1 MAQPINLQVAGALHP
16 EAVVAP
22 TVTRTY
28 RELYSEASNNPTRER
43 TAGFLSG
50 YRFTDIGG
58 NGVPTP
64 ATLRDQTVTLSDR
77 QHMAFLALTT
87 GQDGALEV
95 VVLHRMLRYLDA
107 PGDDPSG
114 LHDHVIGLA
123 GDILPHQY
131 PAVDIPQT
139 AFHLVG
145 NAVRVPTVGAMTTL
159 LPTWEDERP
168 ALGPYTEQDPETEV
182 VRPRYLQLVPGRY
195 AALLIHRRRVRPKMA
210 YQEIVGAMHAQN
222 ETEACQDVITWL
234 RAACTARG
242 GGGALNA
249 LPSVLH
255 TFLPLHLPPEAYRYV
270 TAKVHADLPAL
281 AAIPDR
287 GGVGGVEAAA
297 LLRTLG
303 LARAADIG
311 EAEDD
316 RLGARAPKTIV
327 DVYKET
333 YSTLLR
339 YCNVGTPEAVAPVWA
354 RLANCHK
361 SEQHTVLM
369 QELQKVCMA
378 RGLATELHT
387 PVITTTLKQMVMGFQ
402 FAGFGIDDLTS
413 GCQPFLVAYAGS
425 ANHYLAVAAANVGY
439 RSIREKEKVKFPRDI
454 SEVCITMNRYAILCQ
469 CLFQGAGPPHPFV
482 EMLWA
487 TAAGFQNSAPFMAER
502 FYAVARHPG
511 LALTYHARILRAI
524 QVSVHEYM
532 QQVASNVVDGIAGI
546 DLPNFNVL
554 IQELKRGTFHNST
567 NWVDIPDQYLDAH
580 PSQSG
585 GAPTSTG
592 SSGGASTT
600 ATQASTRTGVS
611 TITADTHTRPSSVA
625 RVENTAGDPEFA
637 GITLRPGGTR
647 NILREHRPPTNDVGN
662 EFCVA
667 WWTKGGCFPNCGRR
681 ATHVP
686 FASASE
692 RTRLLT
698 YVRTHLQAPGGGA
711 T

>member
-1 MAQPINLQVAGALHP
+1 
-16 EAVVAP
+16 
-22 TVTRTY
+22 
-28 RELYSEASNNPTRER
+28 
-43 TAGFLSG
+43 
-50 YRFTDIGG
+50 
-58 NGVPTP
+58 
-64 ATLRDQTVTLSDR
+64 
-77 QHMAFLALTT
+77 
-87 GQDGALEV
+87 
-95 VVLHRMLRYLDA
+95 
-107 PGDDPSG
+107 
-114 LHDHVIGLA
+114 
-123 GDILPHQY
+123 
-131 PAVDIPQT
+131 
-139 AFHLVG
+139 
-145 NAVRVPTVGAMTTL
+145 
-159 LPTWEDERP
+159 
-168 ALGPYTEQDPETEV
+168 
-182 VRPRYLQLVPGRY
+182 
-195 AALLIHRRRVRPKMA
+195 
-210 YQEIVGAMHAQN
+210 
-222 ETEACQDVITWL
+222 
-234 RAACTARG
+234 
-242 GGGALNA
+242 
-249 LPSVLH
+249 
-255 TFLPLHLPPEAYRYV
+255 
-270 TAKVHADLPAL
+270 
-281 AAIPDR
+281 
-287 GGVGGVEAAA
+287 
-297 LLRTLG
+297 
-303 LARAADIG
+303 
-311 EAEDD
+311 
-316 RLGARAPKTIV
+316 
-327 DVYKET
+327 
-333 YSTLLR
+333 
-339 YCNVGTPEAVAPVWA
+339 
-354 RLANCHK
+354 
-361 SEQHTVLM
+361 
-369 QELQKVCMA
+369 MA

-425 ANHYLAVAAANVGY
+425 ANHYLAVAAADVGNQLSQGEQNASLSDY

-502 FYAVARHPG
+502 FYTVARHPG

-585 GAPTSTG
+585 GAPTNAG

-611 TITADTHTRPSSVA
+611 TLTADTHARPSSVA

-647 NILREHRPPTNDVGN
+647 NILREHRPPTNDAGN

-692 RTRLLT
+692 RTRLLA
-698 YVRTHLQAPGGGA
+698 YVRTHLQASGRRHLTGLPGEAACSTPWLQDAPRGKRESPFRAFGILRTAVVDEDRNDPQNKSRTRKRLSASRLLEHLRVRGAAVPTATPPWSQQRRDEAMQRGAHQSSQAEREFVCREMLDFCRQGYWVVVPYEAVRHLPNLRISAWGGS
-711 T
+711 TT